1 MTLQPI
7 LPWWLMAVLIA
18 AAVVFLAWRL
28 VRASR
33 GPAGSRREWLFRGVL
48 VLLLLAAALRPGVPG
63 GSAQAAT
70 ADLNVFFVVDT
81 SSSIVAEDYG
91 KSSPRLDGVRQDI
104 MAIAGELAGARFS
117 LLTFD
122 NSAVVRMPLTT
133 DTTALDTAVA
143 VLQPQV
149 TAFSKGSSVTA
160 AGKLLTE
167 RLRAARDSHP
177 ERPRLVYYL
186 GDGEQTSAGAP
197 EAIRVDGG
205 LVNGGAVLG
214 YGTSEGGRMKEN
226 TGQRAG
232 SDGEAGYIQDRTSGS
247 GRDALSVIDEGRLQ
261 WIAGQL
267 GVPYVHR
274 SAGDAVGPMMQA
286 ADPGEL
292 QRAPEGSG
300 LDGRTEFYWIF
311 AFGAFLLGLREAVLL
326 LREWRRLPRAL
337 PIPERAQLPE
347 RAQQPSPCT
356 DSPERAQTIAVR
368 HAEEARK

>member
-7 LPWWLMAVLIA
+7 LPWWLMTILVA
-18 AAVVFLAWRL
+18 ASSVFLGWRL
-28 VRASR
+28 AMASR
-33 GPAGSRREWLFRGVL
+33 GPAGSRRQEWLFRSAMVM
-48 VLLLLAAALRPGVPG
+48 LLLAAALRPGVPG
-63 GSAQAAT
+63 GSSQAAT
-70 ADLNVFFVVDT
+70 ADVNVFFVVDT

-91 KSSPRLDGVRQDI
+91 SGSPRLNGVRRDI
-104 MAIAGELAGARFS
+104 MAVAGELAGARFS

-122 NSAVVRMPLTT
+122 SSAVVRMPLTT

-186 GDGEQTSAGAP
+186 GDGEQTTAAAP
-197 EAIRVDGG
+197 EAIKLDGG

-214 YGTSEGGRMKEN
+214 YGTPEGGRMKEN
-226 TGQRAG
+226 TGQRSGA
-232 SDGEAGYIQDRTSGS
+232 DGGAGYIQDRTTGS

-267 GVPYVHR
+267 GIPYVHR
-274 SAGDAVGPMMQA
+274 SAGDAVAPMMQA

-311 AFGAFLLGLREAVLL
+311 AFGAFLLGLREALL
-326 LREWRRLPRAL
+326 LLLHWRRLPRAL
-337 PIPERAQLPE
+337 AMPDQAQK
-347 RAQQPSPCT
+347 A
-356 DSPERAQTIAVR
+356 AVR
-368 HAEEARK
+368 HAEEVGK

>member
-18 AAVVFLAWRL
+18 AVVVFLGWRL
-28 VRASR
+28 VRALR
-33 GPAGSRREWLFRGVL
+33 APAGGRRREWLFRGAL

-70 ADLNVFFVVDT
+70 SDLNVFLVVDT

-91 KSSPRLDGVRQDI
+91 NSSPRLNGVRQDI
-104 MAIAGELAGARFS
+104 KAIAGELAGARFS

-122 NSAVVRMPLTT
+122 SSAVVRMPLTT

-143 VLQPQV
+143 VVQPQV

-167 RLRAARDSHP
+167 RLRTARDSHP
-177 ERPRLVYYL
+177 ERPRLVYYF
-186 GDGEQTSAGAP
+186 GDGEQTSSGAP

-226 TGQRAG
+226 TGQRSG
-232 SDGEAGYIQDRTSGS
+232 SDGGAGYIQDRTTGS

-274 SAGDAVGPMMQA
+274 SAGDAVAPMMQA

-300 LDGRTEFYWIF
+300 VDGRTEFYWIF
-311 AFGAFLLGLREAVLL
+311 AFGAFLLGLREAFLL
-326 LREWRRLPRAL
+326 LRECRRLPRAL
-337 PIPERAQLPE
+337 PFPERAQ
-347 RAQQPSPCT
+347 T
-356 DSPERAQTIAVR
+356 SPERAQTIAVP
-368 HAEEARK
+368 HAGEARK

>member
-7 LPWWLMAVLIA
+7 LPWWLMAILVTA
-18 AAVVFLAWRL
+18 SAVFLGWRL
-28 VRASR
+28 AVASR
-33 GPAGSRREWLFRGVL
+33 GPAGSRQRREWLFRSAM

-63 GSAQAAT
+63 GSSQAAT
-70 ADLNVFFVVDT
+70 ADVNVFFVVDT

-91 KSSPRLDGVRQDI
+91 SGSPRLDGVRRDI
-104 MAIAGELAGARFS
+104 MAVAGELAGARFS

-122 NSAVVRMPLTT
+122 SSAVVRMPLTT

-143 VLQPQV
+143 ILQPQV

-186 GDGEQTSAGAP
+186 GDGEQTSAAAP
-197 EAIRVDGG
+197 EAIKPDGG

-214 YGTSEGGRMKEN
+214 YGTPEGGRMKEN
-226 TGQRAG
+226 TGQRSG
-232 SDGEAGYIQDRTSGS
+232 TDGGYIQDRTTGS

-261 WIAGQL
+261 WIADQL
-267 GVPYVHR
+267 GIPYVHR
-274 SAGDAVGPMMQA
+274 SAGDAVAPMMQA

-300 LDGRTEFYWIF
+300 PDGRTEFYWIL
-311 AFGAFLLGLREAVLL
+311 AFGAFLLGLREAFLL
-326 LREWRRLPRAL
+326 LLHWRRLPRASVV
-337 PIPERAQLPE
+337 PDDAQK
-347 RAQQPSPCT
+347 A
-356 DSPERAQTIAVR
+356 AVR